1 MNSNDNV
8 KFFVSCPPGLEQLLA
23 KECSS
28 LNLVHKTPAQKTS
41 EVQKDVTGEEV
52 GGFEF
57 EGALENVFKVN
68 LNSRVAS
75 RVVVRLGEFYAAAFS
90 ELAKKASKL
99 EWGRYL
105 KPGQQVN
112 LRAVCHKS
120 KLYHSDAVIQRVL
133 NAINLHFSSPT
144 KSVLPVT
151 QSEDGQMI
159 LIRFVND
166 LCTISIDSSGEHL
179 YKRGYKQA
187 VTKAPLRE
195 NLAAAMILYSGWD
208 LTSSLIDPFCGSG
221 TIPIEASM
229 IANKILPGITR
240 EFRFT
245 DWPGFDKK
253 LWESMLETAKKEIV
267 NSISSIS
274 GYDRDAGAIEI
285 AQANAARAGQ
295 KNNIKFTQQAVSY
308 LESPSTTGT
317 IVTNPPYGI
326 RTKEN
331 NDLRDLYARF
341 GTILIEKFQG
351 WSLVV
356 LSSDDRLT
364 GNLGLGKP
372 ISFLQ
377 FSNGG
382 IPVKLLKFKL

>member
-1 MNSNDNV
+1 MNSNDPV
-8 KFFVSCPPGLEQLLA
+8 KFFVSCPPGLEKVLA
-23 KECSS
+23 IECTS
-28 LNLVHKTPAQKTS
+28 LNLVHKTSIQKNSEIQKTVS
-41 EVQKDVTGEEV
+41 GEEV

-57 EGALENVFKVN
+57 EGTLENVFKVN

-151 QSEDGQMI
+151 QSDEGQMV
-159 LIRFVND
+159 LIRIVND
-166 LCTISIDSSGEHL
+166 ICTISIDSSGEHL

-208 LTSSLIDPFCGSG
+208 LTTPLIDPFCGSG
-221 TIPIEASM
+221 TIPIEAAM
-229 IANKILPGITR
+229 IANKIPPGITR
-240 EFRFT
+240 VFRFT

-267 NSISSIS
+267 NSNSAIS

-308 LESPSTTGT
+308 LESPSLAGT

-331 NDLRDLYARF
+331 HDLRNLYSRF
-341 GTILIEKFQG
+341 GTILTEKFSG
-351 WSLVV
+351 WSLVI

-372 ISFLQ
+372 TDILQ
-377 FSNGG
+377 FLNGG
-382 IPVKLLKFKL
+382 IPVKLLKFML